1 MLKIS
6 DLHMYYGGVHALKGI
21 NLEVN
26 EGEVVA
32 VIGSNGAGK
41 TTLLGS
47 ILGTVRPRSGTVT
60 YAGADITHIPAYK
73 TVNMGISL
81 VPEGREVF
89 GHLTVYDNLRL
100 GLKKRI
106 GRVKQH
112 ELERELEQIYARFPR
127 LKERI
132 HQLAGT
138 LSGGEQQMLVIS
150 RALIGKPK
158 LLLLDEPS
166 LGLAPIIV
174 NEIFEIIKGLKKDG
188 MTIILVEQ
196 MANKALTVADRGYVL
211 ENGRIAIS
219 GTAQELRGNR
229 EVAHAYL
236 GVS

>member
-1 MLKIS
+1 MLRLS
-6 DLHMYYGGVHALKGI
+6 DLHVYYGGVHALKGV
-21 NLEVN
+21 NLEVR

-47 ILGTVRPRSGTVT
+47 ILGTVKPRSGTISYT
-60 YAGADITHIPAYK
+60 DLDITYMPAYK

-89 GHLTVYDNLRL
+89 GHLKVHENLRL
-100 GLKKRI
+100 GLKKRV
-106 GRVKQH
+106 GRVKQNELDH
-112 ELERELEQIYARFPR
+112 ELELIYSRFPR
-127 LKERI
+127 LKERKD
-132 HQLAGT
+132 QLAGT

-174 NEIFEIIKGLKKDG
+174 NEIFDIIKGMKKAG
-188 MTIILVEQ
+188 MTIVLVEQ
-196 MANKALTVADRGYVL
+196 MANKALMIADRGYVL
-211 ENGRIAIS
+211 ENGKIAMS
-219 GTAQELRGNR
+219 GAAKELRGNR
-229 EVAHAYL
+229 EVANAYL